1 MSRLQILYG
10 FDLKQS
16 QWRRIEMPEITLTEG
31 GELKFERRLFTIAE
45 TATMLGLSV
54 GTVRNGVA
62 PNSKKPF
69 PIPVIRVGGAIR
81 FDIKDIENFLRLQ
94 KAYSNVNPP
103 ADQGG
108 NNGGNGSMSDMPG
121 KAIGK

>member
-1 MSRLQILYG
+1 
-10 FDLKQS
+10 
-16 QWRRIEMPEITLTEG
+16 MPEITLTQE

-45 TATMLGLSV
+45 TAVMLGLAV
-54 GTVRNGVA
+54 GTIRNRGA

-81 FDIKDIENFLRLQ
+81 FDVKDIENFLRLQ
-94 KAYSNVNPP
+94 KAYSSVNPP
-103 ADQGG
+103 PDQGG
-108 NNGGNGSMSDMPG
+108 NHGGNGSVSDMQG

>member
-1 MSRLQILYG
+1 
-10 FDLKQS
+10 
-16 QWRRIEMPEITLTEG
+16 MPEITLTQE

-45 TATMLGLSV
+45 TAVMLGLAV
-54 GTVRNGVA
+54 GTIRNRVA

-81 FDIKDIENFLRLQ
+81 FDVKDIENFLRLQ
-94 KAYSNVNPP
+94 KAYSSVNPP
-103 ADQGG
+103 PDQGG
-108 NNGGNGSMSDMPG
+108 NHGGNGSVSDMPG